1 MRMRWSLIL
10 PIAGL
15 ILFAAVSYRS
25 MDVNHHEEGA
35 PTKYYWWSSLRL
47 DSEPLNKNPKLAS
60 PCQDKKENCVQWEL
74 SYQWVQPGLLDKLL
88 VVSALP
94 AFLVGA
100 ATVIGL
106 SNLGID
112 EVLTFMVSMPILIF
126 AWYYLVG
133 WLIDR
138 WSHKRKQAKRVRFK
152 LT

>member
-1 MRMRWSLIL
+1 MRQRWSVIL

-25 MDVNHHEEGA
+25 MDVNHHEEGT

-47 DSEPLNKNPKLAS
+47 DSDPLNGNAALAK
-60 PCQDKKENCVQWEL
+60 PCANEKANCTNWQP
-74 SYQWVQPGLLDKLL
+74 SHIWVEPGRLDKLL

-94 AFLVGA
+94 AFLAGA
-100 ATVIGL
+100 AIVIGL
-106 SNLGID
+106 SKLGID

-138 WSHKRKQAKRVRFK
+138 WSHNRKQAKSVQLK

>member
-25 MDVNHHEEGA
+25 MDGNQHEEGA
-35 PTKYYWWSSLRL
+35 PTRYYWWSSLRL
-47 DSEPLNKNPKLAS
+47 DSDPLNQNPKPQS
-60 PCQDKKENCVQWEL
+60 PCQDKKENCAQWEL
-74 SYQWVQPGLLDKLL
+74 SYQGVQPGFLDKLL

-94 AFLVGA
+94 AFLAGA
-100 ATVIGL
+100 AMVIGL

-112 EVLTFMVSMPILIF
+112 EVLTFMVSMPMLVF

-138 WSHKRKQAKRVRFK
+138 WSHRRKQAKRMQFK